1 MKPVPCKKL
10 RSVPRAHILCNP
22 GMAMNSKGVW
32 EDLVEEV
39 HEAHDVWDRDS
50 QQDWQLWA
58 ESVIHM
64 PAALLGE
71 APEIAVVRTTFL
83 KWVLMFFTAGKYAIM
98 GIFPSRF
105 LDRHAPKFLP
115 TLLTLFALTEAC
127 LFSFLCL
134 SRLCPLIVCRR
145 SGLWPHCLC

>member
-1 MKPVPCKKL
+1 M
-10 RSVPRAHILCNP
+10 RHMTFGTETASR
-22 GMAMNSKGVW
+22 
-32 EDLVEEV
+32 
-39 HEAHDVWDRDS
+39 
-50 QQDWQLWA
+50 DWQLWA